1 MTYVIGFAAG
11 MVGIALVVATLAS
24 IMKSIQVVGD
34 FVGFIF

>member
-11 MVGIALVVATLAS
+11 MAGIALVVLA
-24 IMKSIQVVGD
+24 MVAVMRTIQAVGD